1 MKLEQM
7 QWTELQGWMPPLSSS
22 AVESAQLVLVFGAR
36 RVLRNSALIQS
47 IRARYREGLLFGCS
61 TAGEICGTRVLDDSL
76 VVTAI
81 DFEHTE
87 VRGATADVTST
98 VSSSE
103 VGEALG
109 TNLPHSVQCAEKDS
123 LDPLVHVLLLSDGSK
138 VNASDLIRGLVSHL
152 PAGVCVTGGLA
163 GDGELFGE
171 TFVLTEDIPRAGVIA
186 AVGLYGPRLKVKFG
200 SMGGWDP
207 FGPDR
212 MITRSQGNILL
223 ELDKRPALN
232 LYKQYL
238 GDHAQGLPATGL
250 LFPLSIRMKAG
261 DIAVVRTIM
270 AVNEQQ
276 QSLTFA
282 GNIPEGAS
290 ARLSKAN
297 VERLIDGAIDAARI
311 CHEPAVTPG
320 PALAIL
326 ISCVGRKLVMKQRVE
341 EEIEGIRE
349 VLGDGTMLAGFYSY
363 GEIAPFRAGA
373 SCELHN
379 QTMTITTLTET

>member
-7 QWTELQGWMPPLSSS
+7 QWAEFQGWVPPLSAA

-36 RVLRNSALIQS
+36 RVLCNSALIQS
-47 IRARYREGLLFGCS
+47 IRARYPAALLFGCS

-87 VRGATADVTST
+87 VRGTTVDVNAT

-103 VGEALG
+103 AGEILG
-109 TNLPHSVQCAEKDS
+109 TNLPHSVHCAESDS
-123 LDPLVHVLLLSDGSK
+123 VDPLVHVLLLSDGSR
-138 VNASDLIRGLVSHL
+138 VNASDLIRGLSSHL
-152 PAGVCVTGGLA
+152 PPGVSVTGGLA
-163 GDGELFGE
+163 GDGEKFGE
-171 TFVLTEDIPRAGVIA
+171 TFVLADDIPRAGAVA

-200 SMGGWDP
+200 SMGGWNP

-212 MITRSQGNILL
+212 IITRSQGNVLL

-250 LFPLSIRMKAG
+250 MFPLSIRTKAS
-261 DIAVVRTIM
+261 DAAVVRTIL
-270 AVNEQQ
+270 AVDEQQ

-311 CHEPAVTPG
+311 CHDPAGTPG
-320 PALAIL
+320 PALAVL

-349 VLGDGTMLAGFYSY
+349 VLGDCTTLAGFYSY